1 MGRSQEVLELNG
13 FWWPLVLSTMAGC
26 STSIGGCIAV
36 RFVFDVA
43 AFNNNW
49 QTTSS
54 VHCWLDAQKCTQK
67 CRL

>member
-43 AFNNNW
+43 AFNNN
-49 QTTSS
+49 
-54 VHCWLDAQKCTQK
+54 
-67 CRL
+67 